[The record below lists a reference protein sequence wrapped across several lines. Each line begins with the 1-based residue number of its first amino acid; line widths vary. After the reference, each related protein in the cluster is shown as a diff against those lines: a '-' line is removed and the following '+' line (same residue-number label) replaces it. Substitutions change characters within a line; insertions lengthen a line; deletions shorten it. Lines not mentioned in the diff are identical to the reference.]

1 MATEYYNP
9 PKSDPETDV
18 VIDYGKS
25 DSNIEENTFIIYCVQ
40 ASLARDPPTIQPYR
54 NLCPDCSWYPDGTV
68 DPLKATI
75 NFFVSFIPETLPEE
89 YQDGSYETP
98 ISWINSMLYSWLT
111 ELISVGYR
119 KATKGDK
126 KGLQAEDVKN
136 VKARDKTSNRFAEFE
151 ENWNNEIARV
161 QAINAKK
168 KPKPPKTPK
177 KNKVSDE
184 TDDNKKAW
192 VDVNFSMNS

>member
-1 MATEYYNP
+1 M
-9 PKSDPETDV
+9 
-18 VIDYGKS
+18 G
-25 DSNIEENTFIIYCVQ
+25 
-40 ASLARDPPTIQPYR
+40 
-54 NLCPDCSWYPDGTV
+54 
-68 DPLKATI
+68 
-75 NFFVSFIPETLPEE
+75 
-89 YQDGSYETP
+89 GSYETP
-98 ISWINSMLYSWLT
+98 ISWINSMTYSWLT

-151 ENWNNEIARV
+151 ENWNSEVARV

-168 KPKPPKTPK
+168 KPKPPKKSK

-184 TDDNKKAW
+184 SEENKKAR
-192 VDVNFSMNS
+192 VQIKVCDNLLSKLIRGRLPDSRRLHTA

>member
-9 PKSDPETDV
+9 PESNPDDDV
-18 VIDYGKS
+18 IIDYGKS
-25 DSNIEENTFIIYCVQ
+25 ESNIEENTFIIYCVQ
-40 ASLARDPPTIQPYR
+40 ASLARDSITTLSAVVR
-54 NLCPDCSWYPDGTV
+54 VFLSMN
-68 DPLKATI
+68 PLKATI
-75 NFFVSFIPETLPEE
+75 NFIVSFIPEKLPEE
-89 YQDGSYETP
+89 YHDGSYETP
-98 ISWINSMLYSWLT
+98 ISWINSMTYSWLT

-151 ENWNNEIARV
+151 ENWNSEVARV

-168 KPKPPKTPK
+168 KPTPPKKSK

-184 TDDNKKAW
+184 SEENKKAR
-192 VDVNFSMNS
+192 VQIKM